1 MAGYQQTASPILIS
15 TPLGEDKVLLKSLQG
30 EEQISG
36 LFHYTLELVSEDAE
50 LEFSNIVGQNVT
62 LTFALPSGDNQY
74 VNGVVGKFTQ
84 AGRTE
89 RLTTYFADVYPWL
102 WLLTLNADCRIFQNK
117 TTPDILEAVFS
128 GRGFSDY
135 KNSLTR
141 TYAPREYCVQYQES
155 DFAFVSRLMEEEG
168 IFYFFEH
175 SSSKHTLVL
184 ADDSDA
190 YASCPGLSSARIRQS
205 TPSWESVDA
214 ILDCTLEQQVT
225 VGQYK
230 SDDYNFET
238 PSTDLLVTASGK
250 DTSRSVYEYPGGY
263 SKKDAGEALASL
275 RLASLEAPGKL
286 LRGTSSC
293 RAFHSG
299 CKFTLADHY
308 RQDVNGD
315 YVLRS
320 IYHSANQNEYSNTF
334 EAFPADI
341 SFCPPRVTPHPTISG
356 PQTALVVGKS
366 GEEIWTDQYGRVK
379 LKFHWDQS
387 SSQDENSSCWIR
399 VSQAWAGKQWGSIF
413 LPRIGQEV
421 VVSFLDGNPD
431 RPIVTGCVYN
441 AQETVPYTLPD
452 EQTKSTVK
460 SNSSKGGNGF
470 NEIRFEDKAG
480 SEEIFIQAQK
490 DMNVSVLNNQTE
502 TIKQSRTTTIQEK
515 DETLT
520 VDKGNR
526 TINVNTGNETHAVKG
541 KRDLT
546 VTGAETHTNQ
556 ADFTQN
562 VSGNFTLKVSGNLT
576 LQASGS
582 VEIKAGT
589 SLSVEAGTSLTNK
602 SGTSLTNKAGTS
614 LTNDAALSLTNK
626 AGTSLSNEANV
637 SISSKANA
645 SQSVESSG
653 ILELKGSLVKVN

>member
-36 LFHYTLELVSEDAE
+36 LFHYTLELVSEDDQ
-50 LEFSNIVGQNVT
+50 LNFSSIVGQSVT
-62 LTFALPSGDNQY
+62 VTFALPGGDSQY
-74 VNGVVGKFTQ
+74 VNGVVGKFVQ

-89 RLTTYFADVYPWL
+89 RLTTYFADLYPWL
-102 WLLTLNADCRIFQNK
+102 WLLTLHADCRIFQNK
-117 TTPDILEAVFS
+117 STPDILKAVFS
-128 GRGFSDY
+128 DLGFSDY
-135 KNSLTR
+135 KDALTR
-141 TYAPREYCVQYQES
+141 SYSSREYCVQYQES
-155 DFAFVSRLMEEEG
+155 TFAFVSRLMEEEG

-175 SSSKHTLVL
+175 ESSKHTLVL

-190 YASCPGLSSARIRQS
+190 FGSCPGLKKATIRQS
-205 TPSWESVDA
+205 TPSWEAADA
-214 ILDCTLEQQVT
+214 IIDCALEHQVT

-230 SDDYNFET
+230 SGDYNFQT
-238 PSTDLLVTASGK
+238 PATDLLVTASGS
-250 DTSRSVYEYPGGY
+250 DPRWSVYEYPGGY
-263 SKKDAGEALASL
+263 SKKDDGETQASR
-275 RLASLEAPGKL
+275 RLASYEVPGKL
-286 LRGTSSC
+286 LRGSSTC
-293 RAFHSG
+293 RAFHAG

-308 RQDVNGD
+308 RQEVNGD

-320 IYHSANQNEYSNTF
+320 IYHSANQSEYTNTF
-334 EAFPADI
+334 EAFPGDVC
-341 SFCPPRVTPHPTISG
+341 FCPPRITPEPRVNG
-356 PQTALVVGKS
+356 PQTALVVGKA
-366 GEEIWTDQYGRVK
+366 GEEIWTDQYGRIKV
-379 LKFHWDQS
+379 KFHWDQAS
-387 SSQDENSSCWIR
+387 GQDENSSCWIR
-399 VSQAWAGKQWGSIF
+399 VSQPWAGKQWGGLF

-421 VVSFLDGNPD
+421 IVNFLDGNPD
-431 RPIVTGCVYN
+431 RPIVTGSVYN
-441 AQETVPYTLPD
+441 AQEITPYALPD
-452 EQTKSTVK
+452 EQTKSTIK

-490 DMNVSVLNNQTE
+490 DMNISVLNDQTS

-526 TINVNTGNETHAVKG
+526 LINVNTGNETHAVKG

-546 VTGAETHTNQ
+546 ITGAETHTNT

-576 LQASGS
+576 IQASGS

-589 SLSVEAGTSLTNK
+589 SLAAEAGTSL
-602 SGTSLTNKAGTS
+602 SNKAGT
-614 LTNDAALSLTNK
+614 SLTNK
-626 AGTSLSNEANV
+626 AGTSLSNEAD
-637 SISSKANA
+637 ISLTSKANA
-645 SQSVESSG
+645 SQTVESSG
-653 ILELKGSLVKVN
+653 IVEVKGSLVKIN

>member
-1 MAGYQQTASPILIS
+1 MSGYQQTASPILIS

-36 LFHYTLELVSEDAE
+36 LFHYTLELVSEDAK
-50 LEFSNIVGQNVT
+50 LDFSSIVGQNITVT
-62 LTFALPSGDNQY
+62 LALPGGDHQY
-74 VNGVVGKFTQ
+74 VNGVVGKFMQ

-102 WLLTLNADCRIFQNK
+102 WLLTLNAGCQIFQNK
-117 TTPDILEAVFS
+117 STPDILEAVFS
-128 GRGFSDY
+128 GLGFSDY
-135 KNSLTR
+135 KNALTR

-175 SSSKHTLVL
+175 TSSKHTLVL
-184 ADDSDA
+184 ADDADA
-190 YASCPGLSSARIRQS
+190 YASCPGLTKAKIRQS
-205 TPSWESVDA
+205 TPSWEAADA
-214 ILDCTLEQQVT
+214 IIDCTLEQQVT

-250 DTSRSVYEYPGGY
+250 NTSRSVYEYPGGY
-263 SKKDAGEALASL
+263 SKKDAGEAQASL
-275 RLASLEAPGKL
+275 RLAALEAPGKV
-286 LRGTSSC
+286 LRGTSAC
-293 RAFHSG
+293 RAFHAG

-320 IYHSANQNEYSNTF
+320 LYHSANQNEYSNTF
-334 EAFPADI
+334 EAFPADV
-341 SFCPPRVTPHPTISG
+341 SFCPPRVTPHPTIPGS
-356 PQTALVVGKS
+356 QTALVVGKS

-379 LKFHWDQS
+379 LKFHWDQAS
-387 SSQDENSSCWIR
+387 GQDENSSCWIR

-413 LPRIGQEV
+413 LPRMGQEV
-421 VVSFLDGNPD
+421 TVSFLDGNPD
-431 RPIVTGCVYN
+431 RPMVTGCVYN
-441 AQETVPYTLPD
+441 AQETVPYALPD
-452 EQTKSTVK
+452 EQTKSTIK

-480 SEEIFIQAQK
+480 SEEVFVQAQK
-490 DMNVSVLNNQTE
+490 DMNISVLNNQTV
-502 TIKQSRTTTIQEK
+502 TIKQSRTATIQEK

-526 TINVNTGNETHAVKG
+526 TVNVNAGNETHAVKG

-546 VTGAETHTNQ
+546 VTGAETHTNN

-589 SLSVEAGTSLTNK
+589 SLSTEAGTSLTNK
-602 SGTSLTNKAGTS
+602 SGTSLTNT
-614 LTNDAALSLTNK
+614 
-626 AGTSLSNEANV
+626 AGTSLSNEANT

-645 SQSVESSG
+645 SQSIESSG
-653 ILELKGSLVKVN
+653 ILEVKGSLVKIN

>member
-1 MAGYQQTASPILIS
+1 MAGYQQTASPILIG
-15 TPLGEDKVLLKSLQG
+15 TPFGENKVLLKSLQG

-36 LFHYTLELVSEDAE
+36 LFHYTLELLSEDAQ
-50 LEFSNIVGQNVT
+50 LDFSSIAGQNVT
-62 LTFALPSGDNQY
+62 LTFALPGGENQY

-102 WLLTLNADCRIFQNK
+102 WLLTLNADFRIFQNK

-128 GRGFSDY
+128 DLGFSDY
-135 KNSLTR
+135 KNALTR
-141 TYAPREYCVQYQES
+141 TYSPREYCVQYQES
-155 DFAFVSRLMEEEG
+155 AFAFVSRLMEEEG

-175 SSSKHTLVL
+175 DSSKHTLVL

-190 YASCPGLSSARIRQS
+190 YASCPGLAKARIRQS
-205 TPSWESVDA
+205 RPSWEAADA
-214 ILDCTLEQQVT
+214 ILDCVLEQQVT

-238 PSTDLLVTASGK
+238 PSTDLLVTASGQ

-263 SKKDAGEALASL
+263 FKKDAGETRASL
-275 RLASLEAPGKL
+275 RLASLEVPGKL
-286 LRGTSSC
+286 LRGTSTC
-293 RAFHSG
+293 RAFHAG

-308 RQDVNGD
+308 RQEVNGD

-320 IYHSANQNEYSNTF
+320 IYHSANQSEYSNTF
-334 EAFPADI
+334 EAFPGDI
-341 SFCPPRVTPHPTISG
+341 SFCPPRVTPHPKVPG
-356 PQTALVVGKS
+356 PQTALVVGKAD
-366 GEEIWTDQYGRVK
+366 EEIWTDPYGRIK

-387 SSQDENSSCWIR
+387 SGQDENSSCWIR
-399 VSQAWAGKQWGSIF
+399 VAQAWAGKQWGGIF

-421 VVSFLDGNPD
+421 IVSFLDGNPD
-431 RPIVTGCVYN
+431 RPMVTGCVYN

-452 EQTKSTVK
+452 EQTKSTIK

-490 DMNVSVLNNQTE
+490 DMNTSVLNDQTN

-526 TINVNTGNETHAVKG
+526 AINVNTGNETHAVKG
-541 KRDLT
+541 TRDLT
-546 VTGAETHTNQ
+546 VTGAETHTNK
-556 ADFTQN
+556 ADFSQN
-562 VSGNFTLKVSGNLT
+562 VSGNFILKVSGNLT
-576 LQASGS
+576 LQAG
-582 VEIKAGT
+582 
-589 SLSVEAGTSLTNK
+589 
-602 SGTSLTNKAGTS
+602 
-614 LTNDAALSLTNK
+614 
-626 AGTSLSNEANV
+626 
-637 SISSKANA
+637 
-645 SQSVESSG
+645 
-653 ILELKGSLVKVN
+653 GSL